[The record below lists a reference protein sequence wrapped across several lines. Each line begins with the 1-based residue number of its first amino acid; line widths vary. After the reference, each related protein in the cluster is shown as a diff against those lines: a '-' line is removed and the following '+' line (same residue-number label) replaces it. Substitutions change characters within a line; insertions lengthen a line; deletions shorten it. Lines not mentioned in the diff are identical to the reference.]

1 MSEPEP
7 PTDPRPDEPAAAV
20 PAAPP
25 DQPALPGPAA
35 EPVAEPPA
43 PPPAK
48 PRAGIGAWLAERPE
62 VVAEVPQQALR
73 RQSRRDFLLF
83 GAATAA
89 ALAGMWWL
97 IPDRARSRFAIPWLR
112 DALDGGTSKIGL
124 TRERREQVLDRSL
137 RFDDDVAEALYS
149 KDRSVRTYAKS
160 EVTPLKNN
168 YHGRTPTPEAL
179 AGWSLNLSG
188 LAGGGP
194 VKLSLEQVLRD
205 FPHREQVTR
214 LVCVEG
220 WSAIAW
226 WGGFRFSD
234 LLAAYPPAPGARWA
248 AMRSTISLDGKGN
261 PETYYVSIDLE
272 TARHAQALLV
282 THKDGRPLPMAH
294 GAPLRLIAPMKLG
307 LKNIKGLTDI
317 EYTAAEPPDYWQERG
332 YSSYDGL

>member
-1 MSEPEP
+1 MDRPDP
-7 PTDPRPDEPAAAV
+7 PTDPRLEEPAARQPDA
-20 PAAPP
+20 PLDESAAPETAP
-25 DQPALPGPAA
+25 EPEA
-35 EPVAEPPA
+35 EATPPK
-43 PPPAK
+43 K
-48 PRAGIGAWLAERPE
+48 PRSGLGAWLAERPDE
-62 VVAEVPQQALR
+62 VTEVSQQALR

-89 ALAGMWWL
+89 ALTGMWWL
-97 IPDRARSRFAIPWLR
+97 MPDRARSRFAIPWLR
-112 DALDGGTSKIGL
+112 DALNGGTAKVGL
-124 TRERREQVLDRSL
+124 TRERREQFLDRSL

-149 KDRSVRTYAKS
+149 KDRSVRTYHRS

-168 YHGRTPTPEAL
+168 YHGRTPTPDAL

-188 LAGGGP
+188 LANGAP
-194 VKLSLEQVLRD
+194 VSLSLDQLQRD

-226 WGGFRFSD
+226 WGGFRFAD
-234 LLAAYPPAPGARWA
+234 LLAAYPPAEGARWA
-248 AMRSTISLDGKGN
+248 AMRSTISLDGNGN

-272 TARHAQALLV
+272 TARHLQTLLV

-317 EYTAAEPPDYWQERG
+317 EYTAAEPPDFWHERG